1 MNKSPLCTIIAGPNG
16 AGKTT
21 FAMKYLPKIAG
32 CLNFINA
39 DEIARGLSPL
49 DVEAAQIQASRIFL
63 GAIEEKIRRRESFAF
78 ETTLSGI
85 AYLPKIRQWRQNG
98 WRVELFYLWIPSA
111 VFSAK
116 RVEYRVRQG
125 GHNIPSDAILRRYP
139 RSIANLFRY
148 APECDKVNCYDNSE
162 QIPDLIFSQVGTMLS
177 VMNES
182 KFQQIQELA
191 GI

>member
-1 MNKSPLCTIIAGPNG
+1 MNKSPICTIIAGPNG

-63 GAIEEKIRRRESFAF
+63 GAIEEKIRRRECFAF

-85 AYLPKIRQWRQNG
+85 AYLPKVRQWRQNG

-111 VFSAK
+111 ESSAR
-116 RVEYRVRQG
+116 RVEFRVKQG
-125 GHNIPSDAILRRYP
+125 GHDIPSEAITRRYP
-139 RSIANLFRY
+139 RSIANLFIY
-148 APECDKVNCYDNSE
+148 MKNCDAVHCVDNSGE
-162 QIPDLIFSQVGTMLS
+162 FIQPIFDADESGIQIYDSEIYRKMREVLS
-177 VMNES
+177 
-182 KFQQIQELA
+182 
-191 GI
+191 